1 MIGWANICRAE
12 DLHFANRL
20 LARGDVC
27 LLSLTAK
34 KAGNLN
40 ICLFCEYFRLLG
52 RIKHWARGRWH
63 KVDKLDNVDTGQ
75 GGCGL
80 DCLQWRRETGVEK
93 CIFSAS
99 DKLQCACYINLFV
112 ISVFG
117 GCCSVIA
124 FELTPITLIVCWGS
138 VCWLE
143 RGLLQNTSCLR
154 EMWEKRESLS
164 NVLNMDLTL
173 NHAA

>member
-1 MIGWANICRAE
+1 MDWIAFN
-12 DLHFANRL
+12 
-20 LARGDVC
+20 GDERQG
-27 LLSLTAK
+27 LK
-34 KAGNLN
+34 
-40 ICLFCEYFRLLG
+40 
-52 RIKHWARGRWH
+52 
-63 KVDKLDNVDTGQ
+63 NVF
-75 GGCGL
+75 
-80 DCLQWRRETGVEK
+80 
-93 CIFSAS
+93 FSAG

-154 EMWEKRESLS
+154 ELREKRESLS
-164 NVLNMDLTL
+164 NVLNIDLTL
-173 NHAA
+173 QHAV